1 MENDLIKI
9 YDLKRD
15 QERVRQIQK
24 ATLETKD
31 FGLVPDPALFGS
43 PEWWQAIKLEKTPVL
58 TIKGVISKVFM
69 SGHNDFPEF
78 EIDDGK
84 QKTQWE
90 RRGIE
95 EAYTVGRGV
104 LLKYVI
110 QKFKRSVPG
119 LNVSKNVLEI
129 WVSV

>member
-1 MENDLIKI
+1 MENDVIKI

-15 QERVRQIQK
+15 DERVRQIQQ
-24 ATLETKD
+24 ATLEKTD

-43 PEWWQAIKLEKTPVL
+43 SEWWQAIKLGIIPVQ

-84 QKTQWE
+84 EKTQWE

-95 EAYTVGRGV
+95 EAYTVGRSV
-104 LLKYVI
+104 PLKYVV
-110 QKFKRSVPG
+110 QKFKKSIPS
-119 LNVSKNVLEI
+119 LKVSKSVLEI
-129 WVSV
+129 WVAT

>member
-1 MENDLIKI
+1 MESDLIKI
-9 YDLKRD
+9 YDLKMD
-15 QERVRQIQK
+15 KERVRQIQK
-24 ATLETKD
+24 ATLETTE

-43 PEWWQAIKLEKTPVL
+43 DEWWGAIKLGRIPVQ
-58 TIKGVISKVFM
+58 TVKGVISRVFM

-84 QKTQWE
+84 EKTQWE

-95 EAYTVGRGV
+95 EAYTVGRSV

-110 QKFKRSVPG
+110 QKFKKSIPS
-119 LNVSKNVLEI
+119 LKVSKSVLEI
-129 WVSV
+129 WVAT